1 MRATSHI
8 LLVEDEAP
16 LRRMVERLLA
26 RAGRTVAAVDSAE
39 AALALVE
46 GEGPPPAA
54 LVSDVAM
61 PGMDGL
67 ALARRLRSRWPAL
80 PVLLLSGYAEVT
92 LGEDLEGQGIR
103 FLAKPF
109 EPAALVAA
117 VAELARAAAG
127 TAGAGA

>member
-1 MRATSHI
+1 M
-8 LLVEDEAP
+8 
-16 LRRMVERLLA
+16 
-26 RAGRTVAAVDSAE
+26 AAVDSAE

-46 GEGPPPAA
+46 GEGPPPVA